1 MALPKIGETI
11 SAEEFVKLPGVGETI
26 SAEMFEALPAQV
38 AQPKPQMNLLQAL
51 GTGVTQ
57 IPKSGS
63 RFVGNIF
70 SMLMSPI
77 ETLESVAALGAGAVQ
92 KLIPGR
98 QKHEEAFDAVAD
110 FYKDRYG
117 SYESFKEAIAE
128 DPVGV
133 LADFSVIGGGAGVG
147 LRAASLAAKTAR
159 LAPTAARLGTA
170 ATRAARVG
178 RATDPLR
185 LLGRGVGVTGRK
197 VGEKIPALAVPLEE
211 RAIGV
216 YQSALKPTEAVRKKF
231 PDVVKTGIK
240 EEIVVGTDGLQK
252 ARDII
257 DKINDDITAR
267 IAKSTKTGAVIKT
280 KDIVER
286 LEDVRTQLM
295 SDVAPGESLALLEAL
310 EKDFRGAHGTRL
322 TPKRAQEIKISSYK
336 RLRKSYGELKSAQ
349 IEGKKGLVRGVKE
362 EIEKILPEV
371 GELNARERRLIGLDK
386 ALIGAVDRIK
396 NRELIRLSDLV
407 AVGGIPGI
415 ILAIGKRVIDNP
427 GIKSRLAIALNKLAK
442 RKKRPLSRQSRAFL
456 RSLTP
461 AARITEPERERRR
474 PTVRGSFER
483 RR

>member
-57 IPKSGS
+57 IPKSGA
-63 RFVGNIF
+63 RFVGDIF
-70 SMLMSPI
+70 SALTSPI
-77 ETLESVAALGAGAVQ
+77 KTLESVVALGAGAVQ

-98 QKHEEAFDAVAD
+98 QKQEETFDVVAD

-117 SYESFKEAIAE
+117 SYESFKEAIAD

-133 LADFSVIGGGAGVG
+133 LADFSVVATGGAAAGARIPKLAQLAGRVG
-147 LRAASLAAKTAR
+147 K
-159 LAPTAARLGTA
+159 
-170 ATRAARVG
+170 VG

-185 LLGRGVGVTGRK
+185 LLGRGVGVTGRR
-197 VGEKIPALAVPLEE
+197 VGERIPSLAVPLEE
-211 RAIGV
+211 RAIRF
-216 YQSALKPTEAVRKKF
+216 YQSALKPTVAVEKKF

-240 EEIVVGTDGLQK
+240 EEIIVGADGLEK
-252 ARDII
+252 ARNVI
-257 DKINDDITAR
+257 DKLNDEITAR

-280 KDIVER
+280 KDIVKS

-295 SDVAPGESLALLEAL
+295 SDVSPGESLALLKAL

-349 IEGKKGLVRGVKE
+349 IEGKKGLVRGVKT
-362 EIEKILPEV
+362 EIEKVIPEV
-371 GELNARERRLIGLDK
+371 KGLNARERQLIGLDK
-386 ALIGAVDRIK
+386 ALITAVRRMKNRDVVGLGEIGAAGAGAV
-396 NRELIRLSDLV
+396 
-407 AVGGIPGI
+407 ATGGIGG
-415 ILAIGKRVIDNP
+415 LALGLVKRVIDSP

-442 RKKRPLSRQSRAFL
+442 RKKRPLSPQSRAFL

-461 AARITEPERERRR
+461 TARITEPERERRA

-483 RR
+483 RGF